1 MLVSPILWRGL
12 DFIFGL
18 EHVPKKLIDFV
29 DQNMLHCLSDA
40 RGIPLV
46 FHLTPGEAAELE
58 SARKS
63 YSFMSFD
70 FCVLSLEYPQALSS
84 SI

>member
-18 EHVPKKLIDFV
+18 EHVPKKLIDFF

-46 FHLTPGEAAELE
+46 FRLTPDEAA
-58 SARKS
+58 
-63 YSFMSFD
+63 D
-70 FCVLSLEYPQALSS
+70 SS
-84 SI
+84 QRDN